1 MISGLTF
8 DYAHAR
14 VAARLAQ
21 RPDERLWT
29 QLRSSRSVP
38 ALLEAVRASSAA
50 STVSGIPLAGDADA
64 IELAFRQQLRTRIVE
79 VAGWSPSPWRAPLL
93 YTRHLIDL
101 PALLHLLADEPPPR
115 WTAADPALSPYALA
129 TPAQRRAAL
138 ADGPLGPLVAAAE
151 RSAEARGPVEP
162 IARGLRRLRAG
173 GTLHRLLAAWETE
186 WRRLWPPLDDEGRL
200 LLDGVVEHV
209 RSHLLRFAALPVDD
223 AVGARQALGARLATA
238 IRRSASQP
246 AALFA
251 YLALFA
257 VDLERLRGEFML
269 RARPVGSPA

>member
-1 MISGLTF
+1 MISGLSL

-50 STVSGIPLAGDADA
+50 TTVSGVPPTGDADV
-64 IELAFRQQLRTRIVE
+64 IELSFRQQLRTRIVE
-79 VAGWSPSPWRAPLL
+79 VAGWAPSSWRSSLL

-115 WTAADPALSPYALA
+115 WTTADPALAPYALA
-129 TPAQRRAAL
+129 TPALRRAAL

-151 RSAEARGPVEP
+151 RSAESHRSVEP
-162 IARGLRRLRAG
+162 IARALRRLRAG
-173 GTLHRLLAAWETE
+173 GSLHRLLAAWEAE
-186 WRRLWPPLDDEGRL
+186 WRRLWPPIDDEGRS

-209 RSHLLRFAALPVDD
+209 RSHLLRFPALAVDD
-223 AVGARQALGARLATA
+223 AVGARQALGVRLATA
-238 IRRSASQP
+238 VRRSPSQP

-269 RARPVGSPA
+269 RARPVGGNP

>member
-1 MISGLTF
+1 MISGLSF

-50 STVSGIPLAGDADA
+50 STVSGVPPTGDADA
-64 IELAFRQQLRTRIVE
+64 IELSFRQQLRTRIVE
-79 VAGWSPSPWRAPLL
+79 VAGWSPSPWRPSLL

-115 WTAADPALSPYALA
+115 WTTADPALSPYALA

-151 RSAEARGPVEP
+151 RSTEARRPVEP
-162 IARGLRRLRAG
+162 IARALRRLRAG
-173 GTLHRLLAAWETE
+173 GTLHRLLAAWEAE
-186 WRRLWPPLDDEGRL
+186 WRRLWPPLDSEGRL
-200 LLDGVVEHV
+200 LLDSVVEHV
-209 RSHLLRFAALPVDD
+209 RSHLLRFPALAVDD
-223 AVGARQALGARLATA
+223 ALGARQALGVRLATA
-238 IRRSASQP
+238 VHRSASQP

-269 RARPVGSPA
+269 RARPVGGTA

>member
-1 MISGLTF
+1 MISGLTL

-14 VAARLAQ
+14 VSARLAQ

-29 QLRSSRSVP
+29 QLRSSRSIP

-50 STVSGIPLAGDADA
+50 STVSGVPLTGDADA

-115 WTAADPALSPYALA
+115 WIAADPALSPYALA
-129 TPAQRRAAL
+129 TPALRRAAL

-151 RSAEARGPVEP
+151 RSAEAHGPVEP
-162 IARGLRRLRAG
+162 IARAVRRLRAG

-223 AVGARQALGARLATA
+223 TVGARQALGARLATA
-238 IRRSASQP
+238 VRRCASQP

-257 VDLERLRGEFML
+257 VDLERLRGEFVL
-269 RARPVGSPA
+269 RARPVGSSA

>member
-50 STVSGIPLAGDADA
+50 STVSGVPVAGDADA

-79 VAGWSPSPWRAPLL
+79 VAGWSPSSWCPSVL
-93 YTRHLIDL
+93 YARHLIDL
-101 PALLHLLADEPPPR
+101 PAVLHLLADELPPR
-115 WTAADPALSPYALA
+115 WTAADPVLSPYALA

-138 ADGPLGPLVAAAE
+138 ADGPLAALVAAAE
-151 RSAEARGPVEP
+151 RSTEAHRPVEP
-162 IARGLRRLRAG
+162 IARALRRLHAG
-173 GTLHRLLAAWETE
+173 GTLHHLLAAWEAE
-186 WRRLWPPLDDEGRL
+186 WRRLWPPLDDEERTA
-200 LLDGVVEHV
+200 LDGLAELV
-209 RSHLLRFAALPVDD
+209 RAHLLRFPSIPVDE
-223 AVGARQALGARLATA
+223 ATAARQALGARFATA
-238 IRRSASQP
+238 VRRSACQP

-257 VDLERLRGEFML
+257 VDLERLRGEFL
-269 RARPVGSPA
+269 RRARPVGGSA

>member
-21 RPDERLWT
+21 RPDDRLWA

-50 STVSGIPLAGDADA
+50 STVSGVPVAGDADA

-79 VAGWSPSPWRAPLL
+79 VAGWSPSPWRPSVLHA
-93 YTRHLIDL
+93 RHLVDL
-101 PALLHLLADEPPPR
+101 PAVLHLLADESPPR
-115 WTAADPALSPYALA
+115 WTATDPVLSPYALA

-138 ADGPLGPLVAAAE
+138 ADGPLAPLVAAAE
-151 RSAEARGPVEP
+151 KSSEARRPVEP
-162 IARGLRRLRAG
+162 IARALRRLHAG
-173 GTLHRLLAAWETE
+173 GTLHRLLAAWEAE
-186 WRRLWPPLDDEGRL
+186 WRRLWPPVDDEQRSALGGL
-200 LLDGVVEHV
+200 AELV
-209 RSHLLRFAALPVDD
+209 RAHLLRFPSVPVDE
-223 AVGARQALGARLATA
+223 ATGARQALGARLATA
-238 IRRSASQP
+238 VRRSACQP

-257 VDLERLRGEFML
+257 VDLERLRGEFLL
-269 RARPVGSPA
+269 RARPVGGSA

>member
-1 MISGLTF
+1 MISELTF
-8 DYAHAR
+8 DYAYAR

-50 STVSGIPLAGDADA
+50 STVSGVPAAGDADA

-79 VAGWSPSPWRAPLL
+79 VAGWSPAPWRPSLL
-93 YTRHLIDL
+93 YTRHLVDL
-101 PALLHLLADEPPPR
+101 PALLQLLSDEPPPR
-115 WTAADPALSPYALA
+115 WTTTDPALSPYALA
-129 TPAQRRAAL
+129 TAAQRRAAL

-151 RSAEARGPVEP
+151 PGTDARRPVEP
-162 IARGLRRLRAG
+162 IARALRRLRAG
-173 GTLHRLLAAWETE
+173 GALHRLLAAWEAE
-186 WRRLWPPLDDEGRL
+186 WRRLWPAVDDEGRL
-200 LLDGVVEHV
+200 LLDGVVEHI
-209 RSHLLRFAALPVDD
+209 RSHLLRFAALSVDD
-223 AVGARQALGARLATA
+223 TVGARQALGARLATA
-238 IRRSASQP
+238 VRRSACQP

-269 RARPVGSPA
+269 RARPVGGSA

>member
-21 RPDERLWT
+21 RPDERLWG
-29 QLRSSRSVP
+29 QLRSARSVA
-38 ALLEAVRASSAA
+38 ALLEAMRASSAA
-50 STVSGIPLAGDADA
+50 SAVSGVALVGDADA

-79 VAGWSPSPWRAPLL
+79 VAGWSPSPWRPALL

-101 PALLHLLADEPPPR
+101 PALLHLLGDEAPPR
-115 WTAADPALSPYALA
+115 WAGADPALAPYAVDGLA
-129 TPAQRRAAL
+129 RRRIAIAE
-138 ADGPLGPLVAAAE
+138 GPLGPLAAAIDDGPASRHTPE
-151 RSAEARGPVEP
+151 PLAR
-162 IARGLRRLRAG
+162 ALRRLRTG
-173 GTLHRLLAAWETE
+173 GTLHRLLAAWEAQ
-186 WRRLWPPLDDEGRL
+186 WRRLWPRVDDEARERL
-200 LLDGVVEHV
+200 DAVVDLV
-209 RSHLLRFAALPVDD
+209 RVHLLRFPSVPLDD
-223 AVGARQALGARLATA
+223 AAGARQSLGARLATA
-238 IRRSASQP
+238 VRRSATQP

-269 RARPVGSPA
+269 RARPVGSLA

>member
-1 MISGLTF
+1 M
-8 DYAHAR
+8 
-14 VAARLAQ
+14 V
-21 RPDERLWT
+21 
-29 QLRSSRSVP
+29 
-38 ALLEAVRASSAA
+38 
-50 STVSGIPLAGDADA
+50 
-64 IELAFRQQLRTRIVE
+64 
-79 VAGWSPSPWRAPLL
+79 
-93 YTRHLIDL
+93 
-101 PALLHLLADEPPPR
+101 
-115 WTAADPALSPYALA
+115 
-129 TPAQRRAAL
+129 
-138 ADGPLGPLVAAAE
+138 AAE

-238 IRRSASQP
+238 VRRSASQP

>member
-50 STVSGIPLAGDADA
+50 STVSGVPVGGDADA
-64 IELAFRQQLRTRIVE
+64 IELSFRQQLRTRIVE
-79 VAGWSPSPWRAPLL
+79 VAGWSPSPWRPSVL
-93 YTRHLIDL
+93 YARHLVDL
-101 PALLHLLADEPPPR
+101 PAVLQLLTDEPPPR
-115 WTAADPALSPYALA
+115 WTAADPVLSPYAHA

-138 ADGPLGPLVAAAE
+138 AEGPLGPLVAEVE
-151 RSAEARGPVEP
+151 RGKEARRPIEP
-162 IARGLRRLRAG
+162 IARALRRLRAG
-173 GTLHRLLAAWETE
+173 GTLHRLLAAWEAE
-186 WRRLWPPLDDEGRL
+186 WRRLWPPLDDEEWAA
-200 LLDGVVEHV
+200 LDGLAELV
-209 RSHLLRFAALPVDD
+209 RAHLLRFPSVPVDE
-223 AVGARQALGARLATA
+223 ATGARQALGARLATA
-238 IRRSASQP
+238 VRRSACQP

-257 VDLERLRGEFML
+257 VDLERLRGEFLL
-269 RARPVGSPA
+269 RARPVGGNA

>member
-38 ALLEAVRASSAA
+38 ALLEAVRVSSAA
-50 STVSGIPLAGDADA
+50 STVSGVPPAGDADA
-64 IELAFRQQLRTRIVE
+64 IELSFRQQLRTRIVE
-79 VAGWSPSPWRAPLL
+79 VAGWSPSPWRPSLL
-93 YTRHLIDL
+93 YTRHLVDL

-115 WTAADPALSPYALA
+115 WIAADPVLSTYALP
-129 TPAQRRAAL
+129 TLAQRRGAL
-138 ADGPLGPLVAAAE
+138 AEGPLGPLIAAAE
-151 RSAEARGPVEP
+151 RSTDARRPLEP
-162 IARGLRRLRAG
+162 IARALRRLRAG
-173 GTLHRLLAAWETE
+173 GTLHRLLAAWEAE
-186 WRRLWPPLDDEGRL
+186 WRRLWPPVDAEQRMAI
-200 LLDGVVEHV
+200 DGVVELV
-209 RSHLLRFAALPVDD
+209 RSHLLRFPSVPVDE
-223 AVGARQALGARLATA
+223 ATNVRQSLGARLATA
-238 IRRSASQP
+238 VRRSASQP

-257 VDLERLRGEFML
+257 VDLERLRGEFVL
-269 RARPVGSPA
+269 RARPVGGHA

>member
-21 RPDERLWT
+21 RPDERLWA

-50 STVSGIPLAGDADA
+50 STVSGVPPTGDADA

-79 VAGWSPSPWRAPLL
+79 VAGWSPSPWRPPLL

-115 WTAADPALSPYALA
+115 WTTADPVLSYCALA
-129 TPAQRRAAL
+129 TPSQRRAAL
-138 ADGPLGPLVAAAE
+138 ADGPLGPLVTAAQP
-151 RSAEARGPVEP
+151 GPETRRAVEP
-162 IARGLRRLRAG
+162 LARALRRLRAG
-173 GTLHRLLAAWETE
+173 GTLHRLLGAWETE
-186 WRRLWPPLDDEGRL
+186 WRRLWPRLDDEGRL

-209 RSHLLRFAALPVDD
+209 RSHLLRFPALPVDD
-223 AVGARQALGARLATA
+223 AAGARQALGARLATA
-238 IRRSASQP
+238 IRRSACQP
-246 AALFA
+246 ASLFA

-257 VDLERLRGEFML
+257 VDLERLRGEFIL
-269 RARPVGSPA
+269 RARPVGGPA

>member
-21 RPDERLWT
+21 RPDERLWA

-50 STVSGIPLAGDADA
+50 STVSGVPVAGDADA
-64 IELAFRQQLRTRIVE
+64 IELAFRQQMRTRIVE
-79 VAGWSPSPWRAPLL
+79 VAGWSPSTWRPAVLHA
-93 YTRHLIDL
+93 RHLVDL
-101 PALLHLLADEPPPR
+101 PAVLHLLADEPPPR
-115 WTAADPALSPYALA
+115 WTAADPVLSPYALP

-138 ADGPLGPLVAAAE
+138 ADGPLAALVAAAE
-151 RSAEARGPVEP
+151 QSTEARHPVEP
-162 IARGLRRLRAG
+162 IARAMRRLRAG
-173 GTLHRLLAAWETE
+173 GTLHRLLAAWEAE
-186 WRRLWPPLDDEGRL
+186 WRRLWPPLDDEQRSALGGL
-200 LLDGVVEHV
+200 AELV
-209 RSHLLRFAALPVDD
+209 RAHLLRFPSVPVDE
-223 AVGARQALGARLATA
+223 ATGARQALGTRLATA
-238 IRRSASQP
+238 VRRSACQP

-257 VDLERLRGEFML
+257 VDLERLRGEFLL
-269 RARPVGSPA
+269 RARPVGGSA

>member
-8 DYAHAR
+8 DYAYAR

-50 STVSGIPLAGDADA
+50 TTVSGVPLMGDADA

-79 VAGWSPSPWRAPLL
+79 VAGWSPSPWRPSLL
-93 YTRHLIDL
+93 YTRHLVDL
-101 PALLHLLADEPPPR
+101 PALLHLLSDEPPPR
-115 WTAADPALSPYALA
+115 WIAADPALAPYALA
-129 TPAQRRAAL
+129 TLAQRRAAL

-151 RSAEARGPVEP
+151 PGVDARRPVEP
-162 IARGLRRLRAG
+162 IARAMRRLHAG
-173 GTLHRLLAAWETE
+173 GALHRLLAAWERE
-186 WRRLWPPLDDEGRL
+186 WRRLWPPIDDDERSA
-200 LLDGVVEHV
+200 LDGVVERV
-209 RSHLLRFAALPVDD
+209 RAHLKRFPSVPVDET
-223 AVGARQALGARLATA
+223 VGARQALGARLATA
-238 IRRSASQP
+238 VHRSASQP

-251 YLALFA
+251 YLGLFA
-257 VDLERLRGEFML
+257 IDLERLRGEFML
-269 RARPVGSPA
+269 RARPVGGTA